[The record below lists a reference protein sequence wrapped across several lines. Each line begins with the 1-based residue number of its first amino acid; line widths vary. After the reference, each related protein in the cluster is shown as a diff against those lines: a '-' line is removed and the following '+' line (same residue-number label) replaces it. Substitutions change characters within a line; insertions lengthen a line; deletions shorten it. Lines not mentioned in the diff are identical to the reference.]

1 MNKNNG
7 VISAPLDCLVR
18 PVVLGQFLFEFVSFQ
33 QWVNKAQD
41 LFHQYAPR
49 FKDTICL
56 DEKGRICT
64 RGIHFQRAR
73 DENTFPI
80 KVYEV

>member
-1 MNKNNG
+1 MNKNKG
-7 VISAPLDCLVR
+7 TISAPLERLVR
-18 PVVLGQFLFEFVSFQ
+18 PVILGELLFEFYAFE
-33 QWVNKAQD
+33 QWVNKAQSW
-41 LFHQYAPR
+41 FQQYAWN
-49 FKDTICL
+49 KDTICL
-56 DEKGRICT
+56 DERGRVCV